1 MYNAQYSN
9 NPFIDDPTNTSNRYP
24 DINTLERT
32 GNGFSSPAPTF
43 GASPSFGSS
52 AGYPGYAGSQGY
64 GSQGYGIQ
72 QQQPQFQFQQ
82 QQQQSPSGWPQQGLA
97 SPYAAGTGGYG
108 ANPISPQM
116 TGLPYQN
123 GFGAQQYG
131 QQQQRNSGYG
141 QSYPNSQYGGYSGYS
156 GQQGP
161 QQQTQYLSEFDP
173 LQVRINTTTIALQ
186 TPFLYLS
193 LLRPPHRLI
202 SPPPTH
208 PQMAT
213 VCILESTSG
222 HTSVNLSN
230 GTTSVGSKLWIHLKV
245 WRLPGSR
252 QRGKSIWK

>member
-32 GNGFSSPAPTF
+32 SSGFSSPAPTF

-64 GSQGYGIQ
+64 GSQGYGVQ
-72 QQQPQFQFQQ
+72 QQQPQFQQ
-82 QQQQSPSGWPQQGLA
+82 QQQQSLAGWPQQGLA
-97 SPYAAGTGGYG
+97 SPYAGVGGYG
-108 ANPISPQM
+108 AGPTSPQM
-116 TGLPYQN
+116 TGLPYQS
-123 GFGAQQYG
+123 GFGSQQYG
-131 QQQQRNSGYG
+131 QQQQQNGGYG
-141 QSYPNSQYGGYSGYS
+141 QSYPNSQYGGYTGYS
-156 GQQGP
+156 GQP
-161 QQQTQYLSEFDP
+161 QQQSQYLSEFDP

-186 TPFLYLS
+186 STFLYLS

-222 HTSVNLSN
+222 HTSVSLSN
-230 GTTSVGSKLWIHLKV
+230 GTMSAGSKL
-245 WRLPGSR
+245 
-252 QRGKSIWK
+252 